1 MYISTSSTFSL
12 TLHDSLMANC
22 CRSQVPAPWFIG
34 TCFALWQSPCLSL
47 SPSDPCWFSPSKGS
61 GTTSF
66 DRLKFKF
73 YGEDQQSIITN
84 KYHAT
89 LAFFYVN
96 IPFEYIYCDSDSTSN
111 TENYCYHNEIDH
123 ARRKQHRQC
132 GNFCCNIYRKCMYT

>member
-66 DRLKFKF
+66 DRLKFEF
-73 YGEDQQSIITN
+73 HGMDQKLITIN
-84 KYHAT
+84 KLTYAKLVSLRLYTFWIHI
-89 LAFFYVN
+89 LRFRF
-96 IPFEYIYCDSDSTSN
+96 
-111 TENYCYHNEIDH
+111 H
-123 ARRKQHRQC
+123 QQ
-132 GNFCCNIYRKCMYT
+132 YRKLLLSQWNRPREEKTTSPVRQLLL

>member
-12 TLHDSLMANC
+12 SLRDLLGENRS
-22 CRSQVPAPWFIG
+22 RSQVPAPWFIG
-34 TCFALWQSPCLSL
+34 TCFARWQSPCLSL

-84 KYHAT
+84 KYNAK
-89 LAFFYVN
+89 LVYFYVN

-132 GNFCCNIYRKCMYT
+132 GNFCYNTYHKCRYT

>member
-1 MYISTSSTFSL
+1 MYISTSSTLSL
-12 TLHDSLMANC
+12 TLHDSSMANC
-22 CRSQVPAPWFIG
+22 CRSQVLAPWFIG

-61 GTTSF
+61 GTTSL
-66 DRLKFKF
+66 DRLKFEF
-73 YGEDQQSIITN
+73 YGEDQKLFLINIMWNQYN
-84 KYHAT
+84 
-89 LAFFYVN
+89 FYVY

-132 GNFCCNIYRKCMYT
+132 GNFCYNIYH